1 VISLGSMWQE
11 VRKLK
16 TEMQWSEQILEAEL
30 PDGLMDDSLLDIRHS
45 EREMGRALGRIEV
58 MKALG
63 VSRLELPMKNN

>member
-1 VISLGSMWQE
+1 MWQE

>member
-1 VISLGSMWQE
+1 MISLGSMWQE